1 MPNGLITT
9 RLWSLITLFL
19 VLNLSW
25 LSINKVKSFQL
36 QVCKSPIFASKLHLY
51 DTTSYHLYSCEL
63 HSDYCK
69 CRYPSIGPRDGWK
82 VTKVLYFEVNHLCS
96 PFWIYDHVPSTM
108 FILFLINHYL
118 ILLFILILSFV
129 FIFVIKF
136 RSSTHS
142 ILLALDIEDGCR
154 Q

>member
-9 RLWSLITLFL
+9 RPWSLIMLFP

-25 LSINKVKSFQL
+25 PSINKVKSFQL
-36 QVCKSPIFASKLHLY
+36 QVCKSPIFASKLHLS

-69 CRYPSIGPRDGWK
+69 CRYPSIGPRDGRK

-118 ILLFILILSFV
+118 V
-129 FIFVIKF
+129 FNITIYSNIIFCVHICHK
-136 RSSTHS
+136 
-142 ILLALDIEDGCR
+142 I
-154 Q
+154 QV